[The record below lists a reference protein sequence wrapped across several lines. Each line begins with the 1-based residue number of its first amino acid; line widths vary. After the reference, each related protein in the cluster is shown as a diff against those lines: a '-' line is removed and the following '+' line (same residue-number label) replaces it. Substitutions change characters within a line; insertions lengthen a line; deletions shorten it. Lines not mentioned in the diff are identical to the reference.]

1 MILHGPSIQKQAENK
16 STQATLTISQLLQF
30 NSYVSNR
37 SGSSHHD
44 RHNRYRETPK
54 RELVDDFFKL
64 GISVSYDQ
72 ILSISTDVGNTIC
85 RKFQD
90 ENLVCPL
97 SCGKAYSLPLQ

>member
-44 RHNRYRETPK
+44 RHNRYRETPLPIYQGLSIHARTGK
-54 RELVDDFFKL
+54 CELVDDFFKL
-64 GISVSYDQ
+64 GLSVSYDR
-72 ILSISTDVGNTIC
+72 ILSISTDVGNTISA
-85 RKFQD
+85 R
-90 ENLVCPL
+90 NLYL
-97 SCGKAYSLPLQ
+97 